1 MVTQLRTP
9 EATEGG
15 KKGRF
20 EALGLLIGCFYDIGV
35 LSNMM
40 FWLPIFDLMI
50 LDWGWERSNC
60 ICDWLGWLVRPV
72 LVAYAYCATH
82 NIGYFN
88 LTINIIIFV

>member
-20 EALGLLIGCFYDIGV
+20 EALGLLFGCFYDIGV

-50 LDWGWERSNC
+50 LDW
-60 ICDWLGWLVRPV
+60 LGWLVRPV
-72 LVAYAYCATH
+72 LEHTH
-82 NIGYFN
+82 IAQHWGWESSRK
-88 LTINIIIFV
+88 

>member
-50 LDWGWERSNC
+50 LDW
-60 ICDWLGWLVRPV
+60 LGWLVRPV
-72 LVAYAYCATH
+72 LMAYAYCATH